1 MKSGRPADPSHWP
14 TRTSRQY
21 SPSLGAEMTQIA
33 EFATPTPSRGRQ
45 IRFTPERIQ
54 QIKNLV
60 ERGKGRE
67 EIAEL
72 IGTTV
77 GSLQVTCSRL
87 GISLRRP
94 NFNNGIVSLRRNDPR
109 LKPVPAPGSDHGG
122 DSALLHL
129 ERNSQP
135 GAMEQV
141 QAPTPR
147 QEVEQKVNEP
157 GAATFAIRMQ
167 YGGEERTTE
176 LPLTQDM
183 IGQLAFEAAFRNVSI
198 GEFIGELIV
207 AVVKQDLLKLVSVR
221 NFFAAPAVWPQVIRG
236 KNTRLRAATRPSRSA
251 SEDFRASPRGGHRHL
266 FINMSSPERT
276 CVDFRIWNWLQ
287 QCPLFHR
294 ERSRSFQRRS
304 LKRCPRH
311 RQRWSCPTLP
321 SNLHA
326 ATAVPS

>member
-1 MKSGRPADPSHWP
+1 MKSGRPADASHWP

-33 EFATPTPSRGRQ
+33 EFSTPTPSRARE

-60 ERGKGRE
+60 ESGKSRE
-67 EIAEL
+67 EIAAL

-77 GSLQVTCSRL
+77 NSLQVTCSRL

-109 LKPVPAPGSDHGG
+109 LKPVPAPGGG
-122 DSALLHL
+122 DSTLLHL

-141 QAPTPR
+141 QAPTPK

-157 GAATFAIRMQ
+157 GAATLAIRMQ

-207 AVVKQDLLKLVSVR
+207 AVVKQDLLQLVSVR
-221 NFFAAPAVWPQVIRG
+221 DSFRGAGRVAASH
-236 KNTRLRAATRPSRSA
+236 SRQEHSIA
-251 SEDFRASPRGGHRHL
+251 SRD
-266 FINMSSPERT
+266 
-276 CVDFRIWNWLQ
+276 
-287 QCPLFHR
+287 
-294 ERSRSFQRRS
+294 
-304 LKRCPRH
+304 
-311 RQRWSCPTLP
+311 
-321 SNLHA
+321 
-326 ATAVPS
+326 